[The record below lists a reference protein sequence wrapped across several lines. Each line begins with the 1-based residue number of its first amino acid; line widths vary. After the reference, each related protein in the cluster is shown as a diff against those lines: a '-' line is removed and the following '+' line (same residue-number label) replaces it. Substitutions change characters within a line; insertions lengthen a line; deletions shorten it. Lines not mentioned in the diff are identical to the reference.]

1 MINTLFVEWI
11 SRQNQLLCRKYL
23 VEETFDH
30 LPGNEKDQLSPICS
44 YGTWR
49 LETPQYD
56 DTQSQSIYKRTW
68 KWGKTPERKS
78 TACEWISPTCREK
91 PERQCSTTIY
101 CQRNLIF
108 HIRQK
113 KLLYSL
119 FDRPKSGFVRPK
131 KYLAGHHDRRPTVR
145 YFEPCPS
152 KYNSRSSSG
161 SHFIG
166 IRMGEKYATF
176 KVKLKPSIIRTR
188 WDLSKQSGK
197 SRVRIIKNMNINET
211 IM

>member
-30 LPGNEKDQLSPICS
+30 LPGNEKDQLSPTCS

-68 KWGKTPERKS
+68 KWGKTPERNS
-78 TACEWISPTCREK
+78 TTCEWISPTCREK
-91 PERQCSTTIY
+91 PKRQCSTTIH
-101 CQRNLIF
+101 CQRNLIS

-113 KLLYSL
+113 KIIV
-119 FDRPKSGFVRPK
+119 FIIWPAKIRVCPAK
-131 KYLAGHHDRRPTVR
+131 KIFG
-145 YFEPCPS
+145 
-152 KYNSRSSSG
+152 RSSWP
-161 SHFIG
+161 
-166 IRMGEKYATF
+166 ATCCPLF
-176 KVKLKPSIIRTR
+176 WALMYHSKL
-188 WDLSKQSGK
+188 WLSKSFFATLGLTLKGHEAGLLHAYWVTISGGLFFCRC
-197 SRVRIIKNMNINET
+197 SW
-211 IM
+211 

>member
-1 MINTLFVEWI
+1 MTQTKALLYIYWLLMINTLFVEWI

-44 YGTWR
+44 CGTWR

-68 KWGKTPERKS
+68 KWGKTPERNSK
-78 TACEWISPTCREK
+78 TCEWISPTCREK

-108 HIRQK
+108 QIRQK

-145 YFEPCPS
+145 YFEPCC
-152 KYNSRSSSG
+152 
-161 SHFIG
+161 
-166 IRMGEKYATF
+166 
-176 KVKLKPSIIRTR
+176 
-188 WDLSKQSGK
+188 
-197 SRVRIIKNMNINET
+197 INVSCWQCAQRG
-211 IM
+211 

>member
-68 KWGKTPERKS
+68 KWGKTPERNS
-78 TACEWISPTCREK
+78 TTCEWISPTCREK

-113 KLLYSL
+113 KNYCIHYLTGQNPGLSGQKNIWLVIMTGNLLSVIL
-119 FDRPKSGFVRPK
+119 IPVPLNKHRQEE
-131 KYLAGHHDRRPTVR
+131 HRR
-145 YFEPCPS
+145 
-152 KYNSRSSSG
+152 
-161 SHFIG
+161 
-166 IRMGEKYATF
+166 TF
-176 KVKLKPSIIRTR
+176 HRGTR
-188 WDLSKQSGK
+188 KCTCHKRCWW
-197 SRVRIIKNMNINET
+197 
-211 IM
+211 

>member
-1 MINTLFVEWI
+1 MTQTKALLYICWLLMINTLFVEWI

-68 KWGKTPERKS
+68 KWGKTPERNS
-78 TACEWISPTCREK
+78 TTCEWISPTCREK

-113 KLLYSL
+113 KIIVFIIWPAKIRVCPAKKIFGRSSWPATYCPLFWALILKVIPSL
-119 FDRPKSGFVRPK
+119 V
-131 KYLAGHHDRRPTVR
+131 LVT
-145 YFEPCPS
+145 PCPDLRS
-152 KYNSRSSSG
+152 KPL
-161 SHFIG
+161 SHFG
-166 IRMGEKYATF
+166 
-176 KVKLKPSIIRTR
+176 
-188 WDLSKQSGK
+188 D
-197 SRVRIIKNMNINET
+197 T
-211 IM
+211 IDHFTVVGLVS

>member
-68 KWGKTPERKS
+68 KWGKTPERNS
-78 TACEWISPTCREK
+78 TTCEWISPTCREK

-108 HIRQK
+108 SIRQK
-113 KLLYSL
+113 KKIIVFIIWPAKIRVCPAKKNIWSVIMTGDLLSVILSPGTNTNSAPSHSYWTSEQ
-119 FDRPKSGFVRPK
+119 V
-131 KYLAGHHDRRPTVR
+131 HH
-145 YFEPCPS
+145 
-152 KYNSRSSSG
+152 RSSWNRWSENTVG
-161 SHFIG
+161 VTIG
-166 IRMGEKYATF
+166 EI
-176 KVKLKPSIIRTR
+176 L
-188 WDLSKQSGK
+188 
-197 SRVRIIKNMNINET
+197 T
-211 IM
+211 IVLVLQ

>member
-56 DTQSQSIYKRTW
+56 DTQTQSIYKRTW
-68 KWGKTPERKS
+68 KWGKTPERNS
-78 TACEWISPTCREK
+78 TTCEWISPTCREK

-113 KLLYSL
+113 KNHCIHYLTGQNPGLSGQKIIWPLIMTGDLLSVIL
-119 FDRPKSGFVRPK
+119 SPESTA
-131 KYLAGHHDRRPTVR
+131 L
-145 YFEPCPS
+145 
-152 KYNSRSSSG
+152 SSSLHSTCVHV
-161 SHFIG
+161 SHYDT
-166 IRMGEKYATF
+166 R
-176 KVKLKPSIIRTR
+176 KLSPSERT
-188 WDLSKQSGK
+188 LYTPVASK
-197 SRVRIIKNMNINET
+197 T
-211 IM
+211 WFALYDC

>member
-1 MINTLFVEWI
+1 MFIMSPSWESVARCTTQTKALLYIYWLLMINTLFVEWI

-68 KWGKTPERKS
+68 KWGKTPERNS
-78 TACEWISPTCREK
+78 TTCEWISPTCCEK
-91 PERQCSTTIY
+91 PERQCSTTIH

-108 HIRQK
+108 HVRQK
-113 KLLYSL
+113 KIIV
-119 FDRPKSGFVRPK
+119 FIIWPAKTRVCPAK
-131 KYLAGHHDRRPTVR
+131 KMFG
-145 YFEPCPS
+145 
-152 KYNSRSSSG
+152 RSSWP
-161 SHFIG
+161 
-166 IRMGEKYATF
+166 ATYCPLF
-176 KVKLKPSIIRTR
+176 WALVWQTKSR
-188 WDLSKQSGK
+188 DLSC
-197 SRVRIIKNMNINET
+197 
-211 IM
+211 